1 MFGLT
6 KFDIAALE
14 QAYAGTG
21 EQPAQPYSLQP
32 DQGWTYDRSETPE
45 TITAR
50 SGKRLLSV

>member
-21 EQPAQPYSLQP
+21 EQTSAAVFPSAGP
-32 DQGWTYDRSETPE
+32 
-45 TITAR
+45 
-50 SGKRLLSV
+50 RLDLRQV